1 MNALVTIEPSRI
13 DFTSSEHHTIF
24 TPRAQGEF
32 LKSLQFNGNVR
43 LACRAARVSAQTAY
57 RARRRSPGFARAWDA
72 GLLAARDHA
81 EQVLADRALNGVEEA
96 VFYHGEEVARRR
108 RYDSRLLLAH
118 LARLDKLAERA
129 ELHAALGLLEGQ
141 IEALAE
147 GVAIPD
153 PVPASDLSQD
163 PVPPVPSCRDC
174 GGQCDTPGARLGPED
189 CQWLG
194 NRLDRMDAA
203 RPKGAK
209 ESHLLTPEGDPEGAI
224 EALQLE
230 AFEAD
235 GHEWWLVTTEAEMLD
250 SILWNY
256 EDKNEDAG
264 EGGEGES
271 A

>member
-1 MNALVTIEPSRI
+1 
-13 DFTSSEHHTIF
+13 
-24 TPRAQGEF
+24 
-32 LKSLQFNGNVR
+32 
-43 LACRAARVSAQTAY
+43 
-57 RARRRSPGFARAWDA
+57 
-72 GLLAARDHA
+72 
-81 EQVLADRALNGVEEA
+81 
-96 VFYHGEEVARRR
+96 
-108 RYDSRLLLAH
+108 
-118 LARLDKLAERA
+118 
-129 ELHAALGLLEGQ
+129 
-141 IEALAE
+141 
-147 GVAIPD
+147 
-153 PVPASDLSQD
+153 
-163 PVPPVPSCRDC
+163 
-174 GGQCDTPGARLGPED
+174 
-189 CQWLG
+189 
-194 NRLDRMDAA
+194 MDAA